1 MITQTNSTARPSIT
15 MPALPGDNR
24 DERTRYFGDV
34 WELARMAS
42 ILEVSLERALS
53 TNRAIRHDKENGIR
67 TLNFADSAIE
77 DILFAIGNICER
89 AELLHARA
97 YLFEGEGA

>member
-1 MITQTNSTARPSIT
+1 

-34 WELARMAS
+34 WELIRMAS
-42 ILEVSLERALS
+42 ILEVSLEQALS
-53 TNRAIRHDKENGIR
+53 ISPALRHDKESGIR
-67 TLNFADSAIE
+67 TLNIADSTIE

-89 AELLHARA
+89 AKLLHARA
-97 YLFEGEGA
+97 CLFDGEGA